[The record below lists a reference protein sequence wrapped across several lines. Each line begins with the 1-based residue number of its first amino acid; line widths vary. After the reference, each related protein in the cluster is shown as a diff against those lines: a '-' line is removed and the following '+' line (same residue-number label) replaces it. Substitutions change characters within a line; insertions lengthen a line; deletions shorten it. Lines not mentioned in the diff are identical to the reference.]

1 MVHQMMYSAIV
12 GQNCSFNCR
21 PDYLIT
27 GRDAMLT
34 YDNLIQ
40 EAQNDLPMFKAK
52 YNQLLDDDV
61 IDIKSG
67 IHIVFGYAFTPILIQ
82 AIKNDDEKAAKKMF
96 SFLEQMASSK
106 DNLVVEVCDQS
117 VLEALND
124 EFDDNIL
131 MEYMG
136 ANTQSGFM
144 AIKQFMY

>member
-1 MVHQMMYSAIV
+1 
-12 GQNCSFNCR
+12 
-21 PDYLIT
+21 
-27 GRDAMLT
+27 MLT

-52 YNQLLDDDV
+52 YDQLIEDDV

-67 IHIVFGYAFTPILIQ
+67 VHIVFGYVFTPILIQ
-82 AIKNDDEKAAKKMF
+82 AIKNDDKELARIMF

-124 EFDDNIL
+124 GFDDIIL

-136 ANTQSGFM
+136 ANTQSGFK

>member
-12 GQNCSFNCR
+12 GQNCR

-136 ANTQSGFM
+136 ANTQSGFK